1 MKQAGVLLLSILAVG
16 LTGCDWVPPGRPVL
30 AEKRPEPHHITDFK
44 TLYHQNCRGC
54 HGDAETVSASIPL
67 NDPLYLQLMTPE
79 RMTQIVTEGISGTQ
93 MPAMAISHGG
103 SLTDE
108 QVEIIVKGIFA
119 WRGDS
124 PAPANLPPYSAPLG
138 DVAQGQVAF
147 GVSCAS
153 CHGADG
159 KGIKGKA
166 GSVVNPAFVG
176 MVSNQYL
183 RTITLIGRPDLGCP
197 SFQDR
202 IPGRA
207 MTNEEISD
215 VTAWLVAQRRNEFG
229 KPLTAASA
237 TQPAVAPNPEAVAA
251 PSHP

>member
-1 MKQAGVLLLSILAVG
+1 VKQVGFLLLSVLAAG
-16 LTGCDWVPPGRPVL
+16 LVGCDKLPGRPVL
-30 AEKRPEPHHITDFK
+30 ADKRPEPHHLADFEK
-44 TLYHQNCRGC
+44 LYHQNCRGC

-67 NDPLYLQLMTPE
+67 NDPLYLALMTPE
-79 RMTQIVTEGISGTQ
+79 RMKEIITSGIPGTQ
-93 MPAMAISHGG
+93 MPAMALSQGG

-108 QVEIIVKGIFA
+108 QVEILVKGIFA
-119 WRGDS
+119 WAKNPPPGD
-124 PAPANLPPYSAPLG
+124 LPPYSAPLG
-138 DVAQGQVAF
+138 NAAQGATAF
-147 GVSCAS
+147 AVSCAS

-176 MVSNQYL
+176 MVSDQYL
-183 RTITLIGRPDLGCP
+183 RTIALIGRPDLGCP

-215 VTAWLVAQRRNEFG
+215 VTAWLVSQRRNEFG
-229 KPLTAASA
+229 KPLTAAPA

>member
-16 LTGCDWVPPGRPVL
+16 LTGCEWMPGRPKI
-30 AEKRPEPHHITDFK
+30 ADKRPEPHELANFEK
-44 TLYHQNCRGC
+44 LFHQNCRGC

-67 NDPLYLQLMTPE
+67 NDPLYLALISHE
-79 RMTQIVTEGISGTQ
+79 RMQQIITEGIPGTQ
-93 MPAMAISHGG
+93 MPAMALSHGG
-103 SLTDE
+103 ALTDE
-108 QVEIIVKGIFA
+108 QVEILVKGIFA
-119 WRGDS
+119 WAKN
-124 PAPANLPPYSAPLG
+124 PPPANLPPYSAPLG
-138 DVAQGQVAF
+138 NPAQGAVAF

-166 GSVVNPAFVG
+166 GSVVNSAFVSL
-176 MVSNQYL
+176 VSDQYL

-202 IPGRA
+202 IPGRP

-215 VTAWLVAQRRNEFG
+215 ITAWLVSQRRNEFG
-229 KPLTAASA
+229 QPLAAAPA